1 MMSEKLTELEKNGSV
16 LEDEGFMELVS
27 EAQAEPNRGLPLVME
42 GLKFLLMKLR
52 RQYGWGLEE
61 DVELQLE
68 QIGVYRAL
76 KLWHGKDRRQF
87 AALAAWQVR
96 GVLWNEV
103 RRERDFRDHRCSECE
118 GDGCEPGL
126 EQAVVNDFYQQD
138 ERRTRI
144 LAVRVLLARLPKMQA
159 IVVRAL
165 YLEGKEPRDVTLE
178 QHINVSSVYRR
189 RDRGIANLHKLLTG
203 GRRLA

>member
-1 MMSEKLTELEKNGSV
+1 MAGVWMDDTIGLLVERDGNGAVVDMKEVPAQEMSGILS
-16 LEDEGFMELVS
+16 
-27 EAQAEPNRGLPLVME
+27 Q
-42 GLKFLLMKLR
+42 
-52 RQYGWGLEE
+52 
-61 DVELQLE
+61 

-165 YLEGKEPRDVTLE
+165 YLEGKEPRDVALE